1 MASTIETGFVRNTA
15 KFEKLITIC
24 TSFGTSYNPSRENL
38 TIPALS
44 TLLQESKD
52 ANAEV
57 NESLANYK
65 NAVAAR
71 TAAYKPLSKLITRV
85 QNAAIA
91 CGLPTEI
98 EDNLRTVVRKLNG
111 RRAPGSKTPEQQ
123 PLSANTAAAIAE
135 PAPAPARI
143 SVSQMSVDAR
153 LGNLKTLVALLETR
167 PEYTPNEPDLQIE
180 SLKALENQLE
190 ILNKNVDTALAELSR
205 KRDTR
210 INIINQ
216 PNTGLIDVALA
227 VKAYVKSVFGTS
239 NAQARE
245 ISKIIFRRP
254 KENA

>member
-24 TSFGTSYNPSRENL
+24 TSFGTNYNPSRENL
-38 TIPALS
+38 AIPALLG
-44 TLLQESKD
+44 LLQESKD

-71 TAAYKPLSKLITRV
+71 AAAYKPLSKLITRV

-91 CGLPTEI
+91 CGLPTET
-98 EDNLRTVVRKLNG
+98 EDNLRTIVRKLNG
-111 RRAPGSKTPEQQ
+111 RRAPGSKTPEQE
-123 PLSANTAAAIAE
+123 PLPVGPATAVTE
-135 PAPAPARI
+135 PASAPTRI

-153 LGNLKTLVALLETR
+153 LGNLQTLVALLETR
-167 PEYTPNEPDLQIE
+167 PEYIPNEPALQIE
-180 SLKALENQLE
+180 SLKSLENQLE
-190 ILNKNVDTALAELSR
+190 MHNKAVDTTLAELSR
-205 KRDTR
+205 KRDAR
-210 INIINQ
+210 VKIINQ

-239 NAQARE
+239 NAEARE

-254 KENA
+254 NENA